1 MFSNRGRKDTLQ
13 WLHQQVK
20 TRADRMCEMWGQAIL
35 SEVRT
40 FLAPTFERENG
51 SMTYDEHDHL

>member
-1 MFSNRGRKDTLQ
+1 
-13 WLHQQVK
+13 
-20 TRADRMCEMWGQAIL
+20 MCEMWRQAIL

-40 FLAPTFERENG
+40 FLAPTFEHENG